1 MGKTRRTGDL
11 VSENNIYV
19 DIANDRVGIG
29 TDNPQYKLDVKGSAY
44 FTGPVSIAGTLTYED
59 VNNID
64 SIGIITARSGV
75 VVTGVVTA
83 TSFVGSGE
91 GLTGVASTDNII
103 TGTAA
108 TFNNTV
114 EVNNNFSVSGTTSLT
129 GNVDI
134 ISTDAGTDAAPEL
147 KLYRNSASPADA
159 DYLGQIKFAG
169 ESDTGVERNY
179 AKITGK
185 ISDASNGTEDGIIEV
200 AHIKAGSQNISARW
214 NSTELQLLNGT
225 GFSVAGDSTFTGAA
239 QFNGGIKDAGGSL
252 GVNGYVLKTD
262 GADIDWVDPTTVAGL
277 QGIQGIQGIQG
288 TQGTQGITGTQG
300 IQGITGTQ
308 GIQGIQGITG
318 TQGTTG
324 TTGGTGTQGTTG
336 TQGIQGIQGILGTQ
350 GTTGTSGSATLTNIS
365 NNRVMTAVSGTTLNG
380 EANLTFDGSTLTVT
394 GNVSASGNVNSG
406 SDINLKTDIET
417 VEDAVAIINQ
427 IRGVKF
433 RWKDSNEPSVGII
446 AQELET
452 VLPELVQINASGT
465 KTVTYNGLIGVLVE
479 AVKELKVEI
488 EELKKTR

>member
-91 GLTGVASTDNII
+91 GLTGVASTDYII

-134 ISTDAGTDAAPEL
+134 ISTDAGSSAAPEL
-147 KLYRNSASPADA
+147 KLYRNSSSPADA

-214 NSTELQLLNGT
+214 NSTTCLL
-225 GFSVAGDSTFTGAA
+225 
-239 QFNGGIKDAGGSL
+239 
-252 GVNGYVLKTD
+252 Y
-262 GADIDWVDPTTVAGL
+262 
-277 QGIQGIQGIQG
+277 
-288 TQGTQGITGTQG
+288 
-300 IQGITGTQ
+300 
-308 GIQGIQGITG
+308 
-318 TQGTTG
+318 
-324 TTGGTGTQGTTG
+324 
-336 TQGIQGIQGILGTQ
+336 
-350 GTTGTSGSATLTNIS
+350 TSPSPRDVEESRMPSSA
-365 NNRVMTAVSGTTLNG
+365 
-380 EANLTFDGSTLTVT
+380 
-394 GNVSASGNVNSG
+394 
-406 SDINLKTDIET
+406 
-417 VEDAVAIINQ
+417 
-427 IRGVKF
+427 
-433 RWKDSNEPSVGII
+433 
-446 AQELET
+446 
-452 VLPELVQINASGT
+452 
-465 KTVTYNGLIGVLVE
+465 
-479 AVKELKVEI
+479 
-488 EELKKTR
+488 